1 MLKDLVVAVRLFA
14 AALVLVLPMQA
25 AAAPDSFADLVE
37 DVLPSVV
44 NVSSLPP
51 GASLNAEPR
60 ALGSGFVVDGRGM
73 IVTNNHVIENA
84 GGNLVVIFG
93 DDRPYRVKVRGT
105 DAETD
110 LAVLEIVDPD
120 RRFNALSFGDSEGMR
135 VGDWV
140 LAIGNPFGLGSSVS
154 AGIVSGQ
161 SRDIGAGLYDKFI
174 QTDAAINRGNS
185 GGPLFDRKGRVIGI
199 NTVIF
204 SQSGGSVGVGF
215 AVPSELAA
223 PVISQ
228 LIKTGRT
235 TRGYLGAFLD
245 DVDGPTRERL
255 GLKRGAGA
263 LVTGIAVADGPAALA
278 GLQTGDVILRFADEP
293 ISGRRDLTR
302 QIADAPIGEAIP
314 LVVNRGGKRVSLRV
328 TLVTREARMAS
339 LSEDGGNVEMAGLK
353 LQTVSADIASRY
365 DLPENIKGVM
375 VTGVANHL
383 TGHSSLQPG
392 DVILEIGW
400 EQAETVET
408 VSKRLEKLRDARS
421 GPVKILVRRGD
432 RLFYE
437 TLLP

>member
-1 MLKDLVVAVRLFA
+1 MLKAFA
-14 AALVLVLPMQA
+14 ATFRLVLLSLVLVVPA
-25 AAAPDSFADLVE
+25 KASAPDSFADLVE
-37 DVLPSVV
+37 RVLPSVV

-51 GASLNAEPR
+51 GASLSAEPR
-60 ALGSGFVVDGRGM
+60 ALGSGFVVDSRGM

-84 GGNLVVIFG
+84 TNLVVIFG
-93 DDRPYRVKVRGT
+93 DNRPYRVKVRGT
-105 DAETD
+105 DSETD
-110 LAVLEIVDPD
+110 LAVLEILDPD
-120 RRFNALSFGDSEGMR
+120 RRFDALTFGDSEGMR

-185 GGPLFDRKGRVIGI
+185 GGPLFDRRGRVIGI

-215 AVPSELAA
+215 AVPSELAS
-223 PVISQ
+223 PVVGQ
-228 LIKTGRT
+228 LIKNGRT

-245 DVDGPTRERL
+245 DVDGSTRERL
-255 GLKRGAGA
+255 ALKRGSGA
-263 LVTGIAVADGPAALA
+263 LITGIAVADGPAALA
-278 GLQTGDVILRFADEP
+278 GLQTGDVILRFDDKP

-302 QIADAPIGEAIP
+302 KIADAPIGDAIP
-314 LVVNRGGKRVSLRV
+314 VVVNRDGQRVALRV

-339 LSEDGGNVEMAGLK
+339 LSDDSGNMEMAGLK
-353 LQTVSADIASRY
+353 LQTVSSDIASRY

-383 TGHSSLQPG
+383 TGTSSLQPG